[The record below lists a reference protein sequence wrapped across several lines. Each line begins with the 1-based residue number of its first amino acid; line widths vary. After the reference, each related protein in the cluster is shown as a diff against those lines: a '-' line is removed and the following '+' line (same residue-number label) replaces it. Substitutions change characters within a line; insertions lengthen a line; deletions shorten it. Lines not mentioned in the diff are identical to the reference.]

1 MDGRNRAAEV
11 TKAFAVLA
19 AALLLAL
26 AAVASLSIGPV
37 SIGPTRAFEVMRA
50 AALQGRAGLPADML
64 RDAAILF
71 DIRGPRTA
79 LGALVGAAMAMAG
92 AVMQG
97 MFRNPLADPSLVGVS
112 SGAALAAVTWIVLGE
127 GVAHLLPPA
136 LGPLALPIAAFF
148 GGLAATG
155 LLARIATRD
164 GRTEIAVTLLAGVA
178 LGALAAAGTGLLVF
192 MARDDQ
198 LRTFLFWTLG
208 SLGGATWVKVML
220 AAPFIAWLIVATPFL
235 ARGLDAVALGER
247 AAFHSGVDVERLKK
261 AALLAVAAATAA
273 AVASAGAIGFVGLA
287 APHLVRLTI
296 GPAHRALLPVSGF
309 VGAALL
315 LFSDVV
321 ARMAAAP
328 AELPIGVVTAA
339 FGAPFFL
346 WLLMRRRGR
355 LIG

>member
-1 MDGRNRAAEV
+1 MS
-11 TKAFAVLA
+11 KPLAVLVA
-19 AALLLAL
+19 AALL
-26 AAVASLSIGPV
+26 AAAVVASLSIGPV
-37 SIGPTRAFEVMRA
+37 PIGPARAFEVIGA
-50 AALQGRAGLPADML
+50 AARHGRSGLPPDML

-79 LGALVGAAMAMAG
+79 LGALVGAAMALAG

-127 GVAHLLPPA
+127 SVAHLLPPA
-136 LGPLALPIAAFF
+136 LGALSLPIAAFF

-164 GRTEIAVTLLAGVA
+164 GRTEIAITLLAGVA

-208 SLGGATWVKVML
+208 SLGGATWVKVLL
-220 AAPFIAWLIVATPFL
+220 AAPFVAWLIVEAPFL

-247 AAFHSGVDVERLKK
+247 AAFHSGVDVERLKR
-261 AALLAVAAATAA
+261 AALLGVAAATAA
-273 AVASAGAIGFVGLA
+273 AVASAGAIGFIGLA
-287 APHLVRLTI
+287 APHLVRLSI
-296 GPAHRALLPVSGF
+296 GPSHRTLLPVSALIG
-309 VGAALL
+309 GALL
-315 LFSDVV
+315 LFSDVI

-346 WLLMRRRGR
+346 WLLMRRQGR

>member
-1 MDGRNRAAEV
+1 M
-11 TKAFAVLA
+11 TKAAAVLI
-19 AALLLAL
+19 AALLLTL
-26 AAVASLSIGPV
+26 AVLASLSIGPV
-37 SIGPTRAFEVMRA
+37 AIGPARAVAVIEA
-50 AALQGRAGLPADML
+50 AVRHGRTGLPLDML

-71 DIRGPRTA
+71 DVRGPRTA
-79 LGALVGAAMAMAG
+79 LGALVGAAMALAG

-112 SGAALAAVTWIVLGE
+112 SGAALAAVAWIVLGE

-136 LGPLALPIAAFF
+136 LGALALPVAAFF
-148 GGLAATG
+148 GGLAATA

-164 GRTEIAVTLLAGVA
+164 GRTEIAMTLLAGVA

-208 SLGGATWVKVML
+208 SLGGSTWLKVAL
-220 AAPFIAWLIVATPFL
+220 AAPFVAWLIVQTPFL
-235 ARGLDAVALGER
+235 ARGLDALSLGER
-247 AAFHSGVDVERLKK
+247 AAFHSGVDVERLKM
-261 AALLAVAAATAA
+261 AALLGVAAATAA

-287 APHLVRLTI
+287 APHLVRLSI
-296 GPAHRALLPVSGF
+296 GPAHRALLPVSALI
-309 VGAALL
+309 GAALL
-315 LFSDVV
+315 LASDVV

-346 WLLMRRRGR
+346 WLLLRRRAR
-355 LIG
+355 LFG